1 MKKNIKTNE
10 EEKKGTFDSKV
21 RVVRKPK
28 VCKEFWVYLSFEQG
42 KRRKIDY
49 VCELVDRF
57 NRIQNLNYH
66 GTKSNV

>member
-42 KRRKIDY
+42 KRRK
-49 VCELVDRF
+49 DR
-57 NRIQNLNYH
+57 LC
-66 GTKSNV
+66 V